1 MISGI
6 KEDLLK
12 TDRND
17 VKFKYF
23 RGAPIEDMKN
33 NINPITFDLP

>member
-17 VKFKYF
+17 VKLKYF
-23 RGAPIEDMKN
+23 RDAPIEYMEN

>member
-17 VKFKYF
+17 VKLKYF
-23 RGAPIEDMKN
+23 RGAPIEDKKN

>member
-12 TDRND
+12 TDRHD
-17 VKFKYF
+17 VKLKYF
-23 RGAPIEDMKN
+23 RGAAIEDMED